1 MWARLALGAVI
12 SHCVAVMASLSARSR
27 RIAVRSGR
35 AGLAVVLLAG
45 AAAVF
50 EMWLLA
56 HAWRQG
62 NFGIDFEQT
71 LLPAAKT
78 VAAGN
83 SPYPAYGYPP
93 LVAFALVPLT
103 VLPGPQVVFAVL
115 LAACVPASLWFLGV
129 RDLRCYAVAFLWAP
143 VFSAIQTEN
152 VTLALLLGIAV
163 CWHARDRWRGAG
175 IAAGLAIA
183 AKILCWPITV
193 WLLASRRLKAGA
205 TSIVSAV
212 VVTLGL
218 WGALGFSGL
227 LHYPSSLRGLGELV
241 APESYTLKALLVD
254 MGAGVTVGKAAGTVL
269 ALAVVAG
276 VVALAR
282 RGDDRRSFGLAA
294 VAMIVASPIVW
305 LHSFAL
311 LLAPVAVLRPRLGA
325 AWLVPIAMVV
335 TSGTGNGHP
344 WQTAV
349 ALGACL
355 LTVALALV
363 PADRFRLR
371 WGQRTAGLLSTTTS
385 RLL

>member
-1 MWARLALGAVI
+1 
-12 SHCVAVMASLSARSR
+12 
-27 RIAVRSGR
+27 
-35 AGLAVVLLAG
+35 
-45 AAAVF
+45 
-50 EMWLLA
+50 
-56 HAWRQG
+56 
-62 NFGIDFEQT
+62 
-71 LLPAAKT
+71 
-78 VAAGN
+78 
-83 SPYPAYGYPP
+83 
-93 LVAFALVPLT
+93 
-103 VLPGPQVVFAVL
+103 
-115 LAACVPASLWFLGV
+115 
-129 RDLRCYAVAFLWAP
+129 
-143 VFSAIQTEN
+143 
-152 VTLALLLGIAV
+152 
-163 CWHARDRWRGAG
+163 
-175 IAAGLAIA
+175 
-183 AKILCWPITV
+183 
-193 WLLASRRLKAGA
+193 
-205 TSIVSAV
+205 
-212 VVTLGL
+212 
-218 WGALGFSGL
+218 
-227 LHYPSSLRGLGELV
+227 
-241 APESYTLKALLVD
+241 